1 MLFGKKVKTPWLTRN
16 QCEVLDKI
24 AKTGSAGIKL
34 WYTDINLATIRSLCK
49 KGLAD
54 TASKGRVI
62 ATRAGKRRLRQPWPP
77 ESAQSDRKPVTGSG
91 ESTVTPIS
99 AQGGAGEA

>member
-1 MLFGKKVKTPWLTRN
+1 MFGKKVKTPWLTRN

-24 AKTGSAGIKL
+24 AKTGKAGIKV

-54 TASKGRVI
+54 TASKGRIV

-77 ESAQSDRKPVTGSG
+77 ESAHSEGSAVAGSG
-91 ESTVTPIS
+91 ESTVTPIG
-99 AQGGAGEA
+99 AQGKAGEA